1 MKPVKEHQTHMWVSK
16 KRGRCRGK
24 WGKWG
29 KLFMNICMLHN
40 REKGRPVGEITE
52 ENKEI
57 SEGSRKN
64 NVRENLKEMGL
75 FSLQQK
81 YRRKMITIL

>member
-1 MKPVKEHQTHMWVSK
+1 MGFEKEREMQGRMGKMEQTFHEY
-16 KRGRCRGK
+16 
-24 WGKWG
+24 
-29 KLFMNICMLHN
+29 

-57 SEGSRKN
+57 SENNEGSRKN
-64 NVRENLKEMGL
+64 NIRENLKEMRL

-81 YRRKMITIL
+81 YRRNMITIL